1 MSINPAICLCALAL
15 MAASCDAQPKKEAK
29 NMNVRKPAMAGS
41 WYPGSEKALSA
52 EIDRYLDA
60 AARSGQTGR
69 PMALVAPHAGYMYS
83 GPTAAHSYKNIVGRE
98 VGTVV
103 LVGPSHRAYF
113 DGVAVYASGA
123 WETPLGKTPVD
134 EELARALIG
143 LDHDHIKDLPSA
155 HAQEH
160 SLEIQLPFLQRVL
173 KPGFKILPLM
183 MFDHSLPACRR
194 LAASLAKVVGDRR
207 DVLLVAST
215 DLSHF
220 HSDAQARKLDKV
232 VEQNVARFDPEGLA
246 AALESG
252 QCEACGGGPVVAV
265 MLAARELGADTAV
278 VYKYQTSGDVS
289 GDRSQVV
296 GYLAAGIYRTGEG
309 AKRVKGKGES
319 PGNKGTPVKEAGGL
333 TDEEK
338 GELFRI
344 ARAAVEA
351 AVKKKPRPE
360 TNPLTPVLGEKRGVF
375 VTLKV
380 HGQLRGCIGYIEAV
394 KPLHLAAAE
403 MAREAAVGDP
413 RFPPVTEKELPLL
426 EYEISVLTPRRQI
439 SDPSEFVTGKHGII
453 VERDGRSGVFLPQ
466 VAPEQG
472 WDRETTLSYLCAHKA
487 GLPADAWRDKRTKLF
502 VFEAEVLEEKAD

>member
-1 MSINPAICLCALAL
+1 
-15 MAASCDAQPKKEAK
+15 
-29 NMNVRKPAMAGS
+29 MNVRKPAMAGS
-41 WYPGSEKALSA
+41 WYPGTAQALSA
-52 EIDRYLDA
+52 EIDKHLDA
-60 AARSGQTGR
+60 AAKASQTGR
-69 PMALVAPHAGYMYS
+69 LVALVSPHAGYMYS
-83 GPTAAHSYKNIVGRE
+83 GPTAAYSYKNIVDE
-98 VGTVV
+98 AVGTVI

-113 DGVAVYASGA
+113 SGVAAYASGA
-123 WETPLGKTPVD
+123 WETPLGETPVD
-134 EELARALIG
+134 EDLARALIG
-143 LDHDHIKDLPSA
+143 SDPDNIKAQPSA

-160 SLEIQLPFLQRVL
+160 SLEIQLPFLQRAL
-173 KPGFKILPLM
+173 KPGFKIVPLM

-194 LAASLAKVVGDRR
+194 LAASLVKAVGKRG

-232 VEQNVARFDPEGLA
+232 VEQSVAKFDPEGLA

-252 QCEACGGGPVVAV
+252 KCEACGGGPLVAV

-278 VYKYQTSGDVS
+278 VYRYQTSGDVS

-296 GYLAAGIYRTGEG
+296 GYLAAGIYVTKIQNPRSESQKTEERGQEDQ
-309 AKRVKGKGES
+309 VQGK
-319 PGNKGTPVKEAGGL
+319 L
-333 TDEEK
+333 TAEEK
-338 GELFRI
+338 RELFRI

-351 AVKKKPRPE
+351 AVHRKPAPGTE
-360 TNPLTPVLGEKRGVF
+360 PLTPALREKRGVF
-375 VTLKV
+375 VTLKIQ
-380 HGQLRGCIGYIEAV
+380 GQLRGCIGYIEAV
-394 KPLHLAAAE
+394 KPLHQAAAE

-413 RFPPVTEKELPLL
+413 RFPPVSEKELPLL

-439 SDPSEFVTGKHGII
+439 SDPSEFVTGRHGII

-502 VFEAEVLEEKAD
+502 VFEAEVLEEGAH

>member
-1 MSINPAICLCALAL
+1 MSL
-15 MAASCDAQPKKEAK
+15 
-29 NMNVRKPAMAGS
+29 RKPAMAGS
-41 WYPGSEKALSA
+41 WYPGTAKALSS
-52 EIDRYLDA
+52 EIDKHLDA
-60 AARSGQTGR
+60 AAKSGQTGR
-69 PMALVAPHAGYMYS
+69 PTALVAPHAGYMYS
-83 GPTAAHSYKNIVGRE
+83 GPTAAFSYKNIVGE
-98 VGTVV
+98 TVGTVV

-113 DGVAVYASGA
+113 SGVAAYASGA
-123 WETPLGKTPVD
+123 WETPLGQVQVD

-143 LDHDHIKDLPSA
+143 QDPGYIKDLPSA

-160 SLEIQLPFLQRVL
+160 SLEIQLPFLQRAL
-173 KPGFKILPLM
+173 KPGFRIVPLM

-194 LAASLAKVVGDRR
+194 LAQALAKAVGQRQ

-220 HSDAQARKLDKV
+220 HSDAQARKLDKL
-232 VEQNVARFDPEGLA
+232 VEANVARFEPEGLA

-252 QCEACGGGPVVAV
+252 KCEACGGGPVVSV

-278 VYKYQTSGDVS
+278 VYRYQTSGDVS

-296 GYLAAGIYRTGEG
+296 GYLAAGIYKTESEGKRRKAEGSGRTTEG
-309 AKRVKGKGES
+309 R
-319 PGNKGTPVKEAGGL
+319 L
-333 TDEEK
+333 TAEEK
-338 GELFRI
+338 RELFRI

-351 AVKKKPRPE
+351 AVNGKPAPGTE
-360 TNPLTPVLGEKRGVF
+360 PLTPVLGEKRGVF

-413 RFPPVTEKELPLL
+413 RFPPVSGRELPLL

-439 SDPSEFVTGKHGII
+439 ADPGEFVTGKHGII

-472 WDRETTLSYLCAHKA
+472 WDRETTLNNLCAHKA
-487 GLPADAWRDKRTKLF
+487 GLPADAWRDRRTKLY
-502 VFEAEVLEEKAD
+502 VFEAEVLEEKDVPNTKP